1 LGLLPL
7 GTAKDF
13 ARTLM
18 IPTDL
23 ERACETGTQ
32 GKVVDVDLGL
42 TGEDYYVNV
51 ASVGLG
57 AEVTQALSSQMK
69 RAAGALGYPLAAIKA
84 FFSHKPFS
92 TTLTFPGDD
101 HHPVTFERLLQVAVA
116 NGRFYGVELTADAR
130 IDDCPLDVYAIEM
143 GCPRDLIG
151 LARYLKRGAETETR
165 LPMEVRRADHKP
177 RRLPDRPEYGCL
189 AIPDCNGGPATP
201 KRGRG
206 ASPP

>member
-18 IPTDL
+18 IPADL

-69 RAAGALGYPLAAIKA
+69 RAAGALAYPLAAIKA

-92 TTLTFPGDD
+92 ATSPSRGMITTQLPSSGFCRSPS
-101 HHPVTFERLLQVAVA
+101 R
-116 NGRFYGVELTADAR
+116 TAAFTVWD
-130 IDDCPLDVYAIEM
+130 
-143 GCPRDLIG
+143 
-151 LARYLKRGAETETR
+151 
-165 LPMEVRRADHKP
+165 
-177 RRLPDRPEYGCL
+177 
-189 AIPDCNGGPATP
+189 
-201 KRGRG
+201 
-206 ASPP
+206 